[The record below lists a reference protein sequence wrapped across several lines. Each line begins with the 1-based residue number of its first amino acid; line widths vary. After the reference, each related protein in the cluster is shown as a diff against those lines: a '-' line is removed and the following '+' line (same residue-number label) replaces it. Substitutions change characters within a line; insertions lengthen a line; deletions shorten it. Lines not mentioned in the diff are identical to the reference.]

1 MTVEELKI
9 ILRVN
14 GASTYTHTINEVTN
28 VTNNYK
34 NSIGSLT
41 SMLAKL
47 VSAAAIT
54 KFTKECIQA
63 ASDLQEV
70 ANVTNVTFGQSANV
84 VNEWAKKQAANFG
97 LSETSAKRYIG
108 TYGTMAKQFNFT
120 TEQAA
125 KMGVEMTKLT
135 GDVASFY
142 NLDDK
147 ASATKLKSVFTGE
160 TESLKELGVVMTEA
174 NLNNYALQKG
184 FGKTVKDMNEHEK
197 VLLRYS
203 FVMDK
208 LSHTQGDFQRTSDG
222 WANSVRKL
230 KLNYENLKIEIGN
243 ELLPVAGQALSAITS
258 GLQVIAPIVVN
269 VAHTVRLYGEAWK
282 NASDT
287 TKAFVKI
294 SFAALGIMIIAP
306 KVIAL
311 TSAAVKFLTMDILTL
326 GGALRGL
333 LGIAGIILAIAAI
346 ANLTKDVQELKA
358 AEAASDLGSL
368 GDTAETAAG
377 AVQELKT
384 AEAASDLGN
393 LGDTAETAAG
403 AVDDLADSVDNLSDS
418 TKGMELFLAS
428 FDEVNKVGDGGSL
441 MSGLIN
447 AQDLAN
453 ISGAVAGFDDLNSI
467 MDELNNSINDMSK
480 GMIFSPEWW
489 EEKKKF
495 FGGYWDYLVNSFK
508 DGSFKDDFISAVEEI
523 GGWLETNLP
532 EWSKLWEGVGGKI
545 YDLTE
550 KAKPFVD
557 KWTDAWETV
566 GEKIYDATEKLKD
579 FISEWNSTLQGV
591 GEKIYDLTHDE
602 DEGAETFSYTSPAT
616 GKTYN
621 NVLKYNSDG
630 SETDLYKKYLATQG
644 TQNKTVNQ
652 TNNNTTQE
660 QPIKRYASGGFPNKG
675 SLFLAGETG
684 AELIGNFG
692 TSQTKVIN
700 QSQITNNTQQPVMFQ
715 PTILIDGRKITATVV
730 ENINTMT
737 RSSGNSP
744 LIQLG

>member
-14 GASTYTHTINEVTN
+14 GASAYTHTINEVTN

-54 KFTKECIQA
+54 KFAKQCVQA

-120 TEQAA
+120 TEQAV
-125 KMGVEMTKLT
+125 KMGVELTKLT

-142 NLDDK
+142 NMDDK
-147 ASATKLKSVFTGE
+147 AAATKLKSVFTGE
-160 TESLKELGVVMTEA
+160 TETLKELGVVMTEA
-174 NLNNYALQKG
+174 NLNAYALDKG
-184 FGKTVKDMNEHEK
+184 LGKTVKDMTEHEK
-197 VLLRYS
+197 VMLRYS
-203 FVMDK
+203 FVMNK

-243 ELLPVAGQALSAITS
+243 ELLPVAGQALSAVSS
-258 GLQVIAPIVVN
+258 GLQAISPVLISIAQ
-269 VAHTVRLYGEAWK
+269 TVRLYGEAWK

-294 SFAALGIMIIAP
+294 SLAALGVVIIAP
-306 KVIAL
+306 KVIAI
-311 TSAAVKFLTMDILTL
+311 TSVAVKFLTMDIVTL
-326 GGALRGL
+326 GGALRAL
-333 LGIAGIILAIAAI
+333 LGIAGLVLAIAAV
-346 ANLTKDVQELKA
+346 ASLTKDVQELKTV
-358 AEAASDLGSL
+358 EAANDI
-368 GDTAETAAG
+368 
-377 AVQELKT
+377 
-384 AEAASDLGN
+384 GN
-393 LGDTAETAAG
+393 LGDTAEISAG

-447 AQDLAN
+447 ADDLAN
-453 ISGAVAGFDDLNSI
+453 INGAAAGLDDLNSI
-467 MDELNNSINDMSK
+467 MEEINSSINDVSQ
-480 GMIFSPEWW
+480 GQIFSAAWW

-508 DGSFKDDFISAVEEI
+508 DGTFKDDFISAVEEI

-532 EWSKLWEGVGGKI
+532 EWSKFWEGVGGKI

-602 DEGAETFSYTSPAT
+602 DEGAETFSYTSPVT

-630 SETDLYKKYLATQG
+630 SETDLYKKYGSRHA
-644 TQNKTVNQ
+644 
-652 TNNNTTQE
+652 
-660 QPIKRYASGGFPNKG
+660 AGGFPNKG

-692 TSQTKVIN
+692 SSQTKVVN

-730 ENINTMT
+730 DNINTMT

>member
-14 GASTYTHTINEVTN
+14 GASTYTHSINEVTN

-287 TKAFVKI
+287 TKAFIKI
-294 SFAALGIMIIAP
+294 AFGAVAVMLVIP
-306 KVIAL
+306 KIVAITSKAVELLTAKAL
-311 TSAAVKFLTMDILTL
+311 TLTT
-326 GGALRGL
+326 ALQAL
-333 LGIAGIILAIAAI
+333 LGIAGIILAAVAF
-346 ANLTKDVQELKA
+346 KELSKQVEQIKA
-358 AEAASDLGSL
+358 
-368 GDTAETAAG
+368 
-377 AVQELKT
+377 

-403 AVDDLADSVDNLSDS
+403 AVDDLADSANDLSDS

-447 AQDLAN
+447 ADDLAN
-453 ISGAVAGFDDLNSI
+453 INGAAAGLDDLNSI
-467 MDELNNSINDMSK
+467 MEEINSSINDVSQ
-480 GMIFSPEWW
+480 GQIFSAAWW

-495 FGGYWDYLVNSFK
+495 FGGYWNYLVNSFK
-508 DGSFKDDFISAVEEI
+508 DGTFKDDFISAVEEI

-532 EWSKLWEGVGGKI
+532 EWSKFWEGVGEKI

-557 KWTDAWETV
+557 KWTDAWEKV

-602 DEGAETFSYTSPAT
+602 DEGAETFSYTSPVT

-630 SETDLYKKYLATQG
+630 SETDLYKKYGSRHA
-644 TQNKTVNQ
+644 
-652 TNNNTTQE
+652 
-660 QPIKRYASGGFPNKG
+660 AGGFPNKG

-692 TSQTKVIN
+692 SSQTKVVN

-730 ENINTMT
+730 DNINTMT

>member
-14 GASTYTHTINEVTN
+14 GASTYTHSINEVTN

-142 NLDDK
+142 NMDDK

-160 TESLKELGVVMTEA
+160 TETLKELGVVMTEA
-174 NLNNYALQKG
+174 NLNNYALEKG
-184 FGKTVKDMNEHEK
+184 YGKTVKQMSEHEK

-243 ELLPVAGQALSAITS
+243 ELLPVAGQALSVTTS

-306 KVIAL
+306 KIIAL

-326 GGALRGL
+326 GGALRAL

-346 ANLTKDVQELKA
+346 ASLTKD
-358 AEAASDLGSL
+358 
-368 GDTAETAAG
+368 
-377 AVQELKT
+377 VQELKT
-384 AEAASDLGN
+384 AEAASD

-403 AVDDLADSVDNLSDS
+403 AVDDLADSVNDLSDS

-453 ISGAVAGFDDLNSI
+453 ISGAAAGLGDLNSI
-467 MDELNNSINDMSK
+467 MDELNTSINDMSQ

-523 GGWLETNLP
+523 GGWFEENLP
-532 EWSKLWEGVGGKI
+532 NWSAFWEEVGYKIYDVTEMIRNAIDKIKEFAEDWNSTFQGIGEKVYDLSHNEDGSSKGWGGFWGGVGGMI
-545 YDLTE
+545 YD
-550 KAKPFVD
+550 
-557 KWTDAWETV
+557 
-566 GEKIYDATEKLKD
+566 
-579 FISEWNSTLQGV
+579 ST
-591 GEKIYDLTHDE
+591 H
-602 DEGAETFSYTSPAT
+602 AA
-616 GKTYN
+616 
-621 NVLKYNSDG
+621 
-630 SETDLYKKYLATQG
+630 
-644 TQNKTVNQ
+644 
-652 TNNNTTQE
+652 
-660 QPIKRYASGGFPNKG
+660 GGFPNKG
-675 SLFLAGETG
+675 SLFLAGEAG

-730 ENINTMT
+730 DNINTMT

>member
-14 GASTYTHTINEVTN
+14 GASTYTHSINEVTN

-174 NLNNYALQKG
+174 NLNNYALEKG

-306 KVIAL
+306 RVIAL

-326 GGALRGL
+326 GGALKAL
-333 LGIAGIILAIAAI
+333 LGIAGIVLAIAAI
-346 ANLTKDVQELKA
+346 ASLTKDVQELKA

-377 AVQELKT
+377 AV
-384 AEAASDLGN
+384 
-393 LGDTAETAAG
+393 
-403 AVDDLADSVDNLSDS
+403 DDLADSVNDLSDS

-453 ISGAVAGFDDLNSI
+453 ISGAAAGLGDLNSI
-467 MDELNNSINDMSK
+467 MDELNTSINDMSQ

-495 FGGYWDYLVNSFK
+495 FGGYWDYLKQSIK
-508 DGSFKDDFISAVEEI
+508 DGTLIEDFLRAWGDVDT
-523 GGWLETNLP
+523 WFQETFP
-532 EWSKLWEGVGGKI
+532 EWYKFWEGLGEKAYDIVDKI
-545 YDLTE
+545 KNKFKELSDAFENSAWFKYFSNAGSNLYDLMHE
-550 KAKPFVD
+550 ND
-557 KWTDAWETV
+557 DNE
-566 GEKIYDATEKLKD
+566 
-579 FISEWNSTLQGV
+579 
-591 GEKIYDLTHDE
+591 
-602 DEGAETFSYTSPAT
+602 AETFSYTSPVT

-621 NVLKYNSDG
+621 NVLKYNADG
-630 SETDLYKKYLATQG
+630 TESELYKKYGSRHA
-644 TQNKTVNQ
+644 
-652 TNNNTTQE
+652 
-660 QPIKRYASGGFPNKG
+660 AGGFPNKG
-675 SLFLAGETG
+675 SLFLAGEAG

-730 ENINTMT
+730 DNINTMT

>member
-47 VSAAAIT
+47 VSAAAVT
-54 KFTKECIQA
+54 KFAKQCVEA

-70 ANVTNVTFGQSANV
+70 ANVTDVTFGQSANV

-142 NLDDK
+142 NMDDK

-174 NLNNYALQKG
+174 NLNNYALEKG
-184 FGKTVKDMNEHEK
+184 FGKTVKQMSEHEK

-243 ELLPVAGQALSAITS
+243 ELLPVAGQMLSAVST

-294 SFAALGIMIIAP
+294 SFTALGIMIIAP

-311 TSAAVKFLTMDILTL
+311 TSAAVKFLTMDIVTL
-326 GGALRGL
+326 GGALKAL
-333 LGIAGIILAIAAI
+333 LGIAGIVLAIAAI
-346 ANLTKDVQELKA
+346 ASLTKD
-358 AEAASDLGSL
+358 
-368 GDTAETAAG
+368 
-377 AVQELKT
+377 VQELKT

-393 LGDTAETAAG
+393 LGDTVEIASG
-403 AVDDLADSVDNLSDS
+403 AVDDLADSVNDLGES

-447 AQDLAN
+447 TEDLAN
-453 ISGAVAGFDDLNSI
+453 INGAAAGLGDLNSI
-467 MDELNNSINDMSK
+467 MEELNGSISDMSK
-480 GMIFSPEWW
+480 GMIFSSEWW

-508 DGSFKDDFISAVEEI
+508 DGSFKDDFIAAVEEI
-523 GGWLETNLP
+523 GAWFEENLP
-532 EWSKLWEGVGGKI
+532 EWSQFWEDVGEWIYDATQKVKDFIQEWNSTWESVGEKVYDLSHDEEGNSKGWGGFWEGVGGMI
-545 YDLTE
+545 YD
-550 KAKPFVD
+550 
-557 KWTDAWETV
+557 
-566 GEKIYDATEKLKD
+566 
-579 FISEWNSTLQGV
+579 ST
-591 GEKIYDLTHDE
+591 H
-602 DEGAETFSYTSPAT
+602 AA
-616 GKTYN
+616 
-621 NVLKYNSDG
+621 
-630 SETDLYKKYLATQG
+630 
-644 TQNKTVNQ
+644 
-652 TNNNTTQE
+652 
-660 QPIKRYASGGFPNKG
+660 GGFPNKG

-684 AELIGNFG
+684 AELVGNFG
-692 TSQTKVIN
+692 GSQTKVIN
-700 QSQITNNTQQPVMFQ
+700 QSQINNNTEQPVLFQ
-715 PTILIDGRKITATVV
+715 PIILIDGRKITATVV
-730 ENINTMT
+730 DNINTMT

>member
-47 VSAAAIT
+47 VSAAATT
-54 KFTKECIQA
+54 KFAKQCVQA

-70 ANVTNVTFGQSANV
+70 TNVTNVTFGQSANV

-125 KMGVEMTKLT
+125 KMGVELTKLT

-142 NLDDK
+142 NMDDK
-147 ASATKLKSVFTGE
+147 AAATKLKSVFTGE
-160 TESLKELGVVMTEA
+160 TETLKELGVVMTEA
-174 NLNNYALQKG
+174 NLNAYALDKG
-184 FGKTVKDMNEHEK
+184 LGKTVKDMTEHEK
-197 VLLRYS
+197 VMLRYS

-243 ELLPVAGQALSAITS
+243 ELLPVAGQALSAVSS
-258 GLQVIAPIVVN
+258 GLQAISPVLISIAQ
-269 VAHTVRLYGEAWK
+269 TVRLYGEAWK

-294 SFAALGIMIIAP
+294 SLAALGVVIIAP
-306 KVIAL
+306 KVIAI
-311 TSAAVKFLTMDILTL
+311 TSAAVKFLTMDIVTL
-326 GGALRGL
+326 GGALRAL
-333 LGIAGIILAIAAI
+333 LGIAGLVMAIAAV
-346 ANLTKDVQELKA
+346 ASLTKD
-358 AEAASDLGSL
+358 
-368 GDTAETAAG
+368 
-377 AVQELKT
+377 VQELKT
-384 AEAASDLGN
+384 AEAANDIGN
-393 LGDTAETAAG
+393 LGDTAEISAG
-403 AVDDLADSVDNLSDS
+403 AVDNLGDSVDNLSDS

-447 AQDLAN
+447 ANDLAN
-453 ISGAVAGFDDLNSI
+453 INGAAAGLDDLNSI
-467 MDELNNSINDMSK
+467 MEEINSSINDVSQ
-480 GMIFSPEWW
+480 GQIFSAEWW

-495 FGGYWDYLVNSFK
+495 FGGYWDDLVNSFK
-508 DGSFKDDFISAVEEI
+508 DGSFIEEV
-523 GGWLETNLP
+523 GGWFEENLP
-532 EWSKLWEGVGGKI
+532 EWSKFWEGVGGKI

-557 KWTDAWETV
+557 KWTDAWEKV

-579 FISEWNSTLQGV
+579 FISEWNSKLQGV

-602 DEGAETFSYTSPAT
+602 DEGAETFSYTSPVT

-630 SETDLYKKYLATQG
+630 SETDLYKKYG
-644 TQNKTVNQ
+644 S
-652 TNNNTTQE
+652 
-660 QPIKRYASGGFPNKG
+660 RHASGGFPNKG

-692 TSQTKVIN
+692 SSQTKVIN

-730 ENINTMT
+730 DNINTMT

>member
-14 GASTYTHTINEVTN
+14 GASTYTHSINEVTN

-125 KMGVEMTKLT
+125 KMGVEITKLT

-174 NLNNYALQKG
+174 NLNNYALEKG

-294 SFAALGIMIIAP
+294 SFAALGIMIIAS

-326 GGALRGL
+326 GGALRAL

-346 ANLTKDVQELKA
+346 ASLTKD
-358 AEAASDLGSL
+358 
-368 GDTAETAAG
+368 
-377 AVQELKT
+377 VQELKT

-403 AVDDLADSVDNLSDS
+403 AVDDLADSVNDLSDS

-453 ISGAVAGFDDLNSI
+453 ISGAAAGLGDLNSI
-467 MDELNNSINDMSK
+467 MDELNTSINDMSQ

-532 EWSKLWEGVGGKI
+532 EWSKFWEGVGGKI

-602 DEGAETFSYTSPAT
+602 DEGAETFSYTSPVT

-630 SETDLYKKYLATQG
+630 SETDLYKKYGSRHA
-644 TQNKTVNQ
+644 
-652 TNNNTTQE
+652 
-660 QPIKRYASGGFPNKG
+660 AGGFPNKG

-730 ENINTMT
+730 DNINTMT

>member
-70 ANVTNVTFGQSANV
+70 ANVTDVTFGQSANV

-142 NLDDK
+142 NMDDK

-174 NLNNYALQKG
+174 NLNNYALEKG
-184 FGKTVKDMNEHEK
+184 YGKTVKQMSEHEK

-243 ELLPVAGQALSAITS
+243 ELLPVAGQMLSTVS
-258 GLQVIAPIVVN
+258 KGLQVISPIVVN
-269 VAHTVRLYGEAWK
+269 VAHTVRLYSEAWK

-287 TKAFVKI
+287 TKAFIKI
-294 SFAALGIMIIAP
+294 AFGAVAVMLVIP
-306 KVIAL
+306 KIVAITSKAVELLTAKAL
-311 TSAAVKFLTMDILTL
+311 TLTT
-326 GGALRGL
+326 ALQAL
-333 LGIAGIILAIAAI
+333 LGIAGIILAAVAF
-346 ANLTKDVQELKA
+346 NELSKQVEQIKA
-358 AEAASDLGSL
+358 
-368 GDTAETAAG
+368 T
-377 AVQELKT
+377 
-384 AEAASDLGN
+384 EAASDLGN
-393 LGDTAETAAG
+393 LGDTAEIASG
-403 AVDDLADSVDNLSDS
+403 AVDDLADSVNDLSES

-447 AQDLAN
+447 TEDLAN
-453 ISGAVAGFDDLNSI
+453 INGAAAGLGDLNSI
-467 MDELNNSINDMSK
+467 MEELNGSISDMSK

-495 FGGYWDYLVNSFK
+495 FGGYWDYLKQSIK
-508 DGSFKDDFISAVEEI
+508 DGTLIEDFLTTWGEVDAWFQETFP
-523 GGWLETNLP
+523 GWY
-532 EWSKLWEGVGGKI
+532 KFWEG
-545 YDLTE
+545 L
-550 KAKPFVD
+550 
-557 KWTDAWETV
+557 
-566 GEKIYDATEKLKD
+566 GEKVYDIVDEAKKTIAGWIDTIKNKFQELSD
-579 FISEWNSTLQGV
+579 AFENSAWFKYFSNAGSNL
-591 GEKIYDLTHDE
+591 YDVMHENDDNE
-602 DEGAETFSYTSPAT
+602 PETFSYTSPVT

-621 NVLKYNSDG
+621 NVLKYNADG
-630 SETDLYKKYLATQG
+630 SESELYKKYGSRHA
-644 TQNKTVNQ
+644 
-652 TNNNTTQE
+652 
-660 QPIKRYASGGFPNKG
+660 AGGFPNKG

-684 AELIGNFG
+684 AELVGNFG
-692 TSQTKVIN
+692 GSQTKVIN
-700 QSQITNNTQQPVMFQ
+700 QSQINNNTEQPVLFQ

-730 ENINTMT
+730 DNINTMT